1 MGASQ
6 ADDPLVERARQLVP
20 LLREQSPKAEQQRR
34 LTDETV
40 ESLRRA
46 GFLDLLKPR
55 RYGGLESDVATFVD
69 VVVEL
74 GRGCGSAAWV
84 VGQLNLAAW
93 MAAKLSRRLREA
105 VFAEKDA
112 YVALVQQGQVTI
124 ARAAGGYRVSGT
136 WPFCSGCFQASWVI
150 AGVMLPAVED
160 AHDAQGTPAPAMLAI
175 PMRQMEIQDDWRVSG
190 LCATGSHS
198 IVAKDVFVPEA
209 RFAWLLPIILSQDT
223 SEDLDAPLYRVPLLP
238 LTFVG
243 AGAPALGLAR
253 AMLDEFL
260 AQLPKRP
267 LISTLYENR
276 LQAPMTHR
284 QLAEASM
291 DLDIARLLA
300 DRSTAEITRCA
311 GHGEAMP
318 VDRRVKLM
326 MDITYAVNRCQ
337 HLVDALFGASGGRSL
352 YSSNSLQRIARD
364 MRALSVHPA
373 FSLDANLEMYGRS
386 LLGLPLGVPLA

>member
-1 MGASQ
+1 MGPTQ
-6 ADDPLVERARQLVP
+6 ADHKRLVERARQLVP
-20 LLREQSPKAEQQRR
+20 LLREQSPEAEQKRR

-40 ESLRRA
+40 ESLQQA
-46 GFLDLLKPR
+46 GFFDLLKPR
-55 RYGGLESDVATFVD
+55 RYGGLESDVTTFMDIVA
-69 VVVEL
+69 EL

-84 VGQLNLAAW
+84 VGQLNIAAW
-93 MAAKLSRRLREA
+93 MVAKLSRRLRED
-105 VFAEKDA
+105 VLAEKNA

-124 ARAAGGYRVSGT
+124 ERAAGGYRVSGT
-136 WPFCSGCFQASWVI
+136 WPFCSGCLQASWVI
-150 AGVMLPAVED
+150 AGVMLPDE
-160 AHDAQGTPAPAMLAI
+160 QGVPAPGMLAI
-175 PMRQMEIQDDWRVSG
+175 PLPQMEIQDDWRVSG

-198 IVAKDVFVPEA
+198 IIAKDVFVPEA
-209 RFAWLLPIILSQDT
+209 RFAWLLPVILGQTT
-223 SEDLDAPLYRVPLLP
+223 SEDLDAPLYQAPLLP

-260 AQLPKRP
+260 AQLPRRP

-291 DLDIARLLA
+291 NLDIARLLA
-300 DRSTAEITRCA
+300 DRGAAEITHFAERR
-311 GHGEAMP
+311 EMMP

-337 HLVDALFGASGGRSL
+337 HLVDTLFGAGGGRSL
-352 YSSNSLQRIARD
+352 YASNPLQRIARD

-386 LLGLPLGVPLA
+386 LLGLPLGVPMA

>member
-1 MGASQ
+1 MGPSPV
-6 ADDPLVERARQLVP
+6 DHNPLVERARQLVP
-20 LLREQSPKAEQQRR
+20 LLREQSPEAEQRRR
-34 LTDETV
+34 LMEETV
-40 ESLRRA
+40 ASLEQA
-46 GFLDLLKPR
+46 GFLDLLKPK
-55 RYGGLESDVATFVD
+55 RYGGVESDVTTFMD
-69 VVVEL
+69 VVAEL

-84 VGQLNLAAW
+84 VGQLNIAAW
-93 MAAKLSRRLREA
+93 MVAKLSRHLREE
-105 VFAEKDA
+105 VLAEKNA
-112 YVALVQQGQVTI
+112 HVALVQQGQVTI
-124 ARAAGGYRVSGT
+124 ERARGGYRVSGI
-136 WPFCSGCFQASWVI
+136 WPFCSGCLQASWVI
-150 AGVMLPAVED
+150 CGVVLPDE
-160 AHDAQGTPAPAMLAI
+160 HGTPAPGMLAI
-175 PMRQMEIQDDWRVSG
+175 PLRQLEIQDDWRVSG

-198 IVAKDVFVPEA
+198 IMAKDVFVPET
-209 RFAWLLPIILSQDT
+209 RLAWLLPVILGQAT

-260 AQLPKRP
+260 AQLPRRP

-291 DLDIARLLA
+291 NLDIARLLA
-300 DRSTAEITRCA
+300 DRGATEITQYAERN
-311 GHGEAMP
+311 EAMP

-326 MDITYAVNRCQ
+326 MDMTYAVNQCQ
-337 HLVDALFGASGGRSL
+337 RLVDALFGAGGGRSL
-352 YSSNSLQRIARD
+352 YSSNPLQRIARD

-386 LLGLPLGVPLA
+386 LLGLPLGVPMA